1 MPAISCEPKDL
12 AAASACFQ
20 GIPPGHR
27 DAALIAQ
34 LNVISGLNLTPKQL
48 VEQSKCYCGFD
59 KKTEMAIVIMLLCAI
74 VNK

>member
-1 MPAISCEPKDL
+1 MPISCEPKDL

-20 GIPPGHR
+20 GIPPGDR
-27 DAALIAQ
+27 DADMIYL

-48 VEQSKCYCGFD
+48 AEASKEFKGMD
-59 KKTEMAIVIMLLCAI
+59 KRTTEASKVMLLCAI